1 MATKYGLAKIAI
13 ENLDAEADANGIDP
27 GDAQEALMVT
37 LIQAMKD
44 SRGSGWLKQ
53 FLQYEV
59 DMLGSGGVHD
69 VPRGGGHS

>member
-1 MATKYGLAKIAI
+1 MATKYGLAKAAI
-13 ENLDAEADANGIDP
+13 EALQREADVEQLDP
-27 GDAQEALMVT
+27 ADVQEALMVT